1 MGYKLD
7 SNIIKASEDL
17 KNKLSSLGIEIILD
31 DDDEKEN
38 EKED

>member
-7 SNIIKASEDL
+7 SNIIKAEEDL

-31 DDDEKEN
+31 DDDKEN